1 MRNKK
6 ISPTSVVIQILY
18 VVINLLVTNLLII
31 SADTDQSAGVD
42 DTCSFF
48 FYFNEAQMT
57 NQSEH
62 VASLSASSPR
72 QQPSVVGMFVF
83 WLNGVIG

>member
-48 FYFNEAQMT
+48 FTSMK
-57 NQSEH
+57 H
-62 VASLSASSPR
+62 R
-72 QQPSVVGMFVF
+72 
-83 WLNGVIG
+83 